1 MKCVICKSSD
11 IQLKMVEEE
20 MKSGTDIL
28 LVPMEILVC
37 KHCGER
43 YYDRKAMR
51 KIEDVRSKLHQKELE
66 VKEVGKVLRALSL

>member
-11 IQLKMVEEE
+11 IQTRMVEEE

-37 KHCGER
+37 NHCGER
-43 YYDRKAMR
+43 YYDTKAMR
-51 KIEDVRSKLHQKELE
+51 RIEDVRSRLRQKDLKVEE
-66 VKEVGKVLRALSL
+66 IGKVLRALSW